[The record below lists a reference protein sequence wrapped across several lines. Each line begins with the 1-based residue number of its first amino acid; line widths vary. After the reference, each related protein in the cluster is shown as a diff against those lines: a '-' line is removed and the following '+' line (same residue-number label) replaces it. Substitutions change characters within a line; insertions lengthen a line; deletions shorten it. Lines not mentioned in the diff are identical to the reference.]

1 MKKLLN
7 IFMIFISVLMFF
19 GLILIAIYADRL
31 PDFMKI
37 IGFTVIGYASL
48 ILFTISVFQIG
59 KSKKESNDL
68 N

>member
-19 GLILIAIYADRL
+19 GLILIAIYADKL
-31 PDFMKI
+31 PDFIKI

-48 ILFTISVFQIG
+48 ILFTIGVFKIG
-59 KSKKESNDL
+59 KSKSQSNNL